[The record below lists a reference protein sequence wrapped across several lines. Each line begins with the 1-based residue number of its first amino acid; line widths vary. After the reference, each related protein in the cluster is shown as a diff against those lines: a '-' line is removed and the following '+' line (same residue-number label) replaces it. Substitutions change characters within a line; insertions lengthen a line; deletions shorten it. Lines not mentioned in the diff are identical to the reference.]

1 MYIELIQTADK
12 TVSLCYNNVLQGLA
26 DNNIGSN
33 GAEFL
38 CKMLGENYAISTLD
52 LSSES

>member
-1 MYIELIQTADK
+1 MLQHA
-12 TVSLCYNNVLQGLA
+12 LQGLA

-38 CKMLGENYAISTLD
+38 CKMLGENCAISTLD